1 MADKKI
7 SELTKLSSNDL
18 DHRNDVIPIVDISS
32 NTTKKIAPSGMPIS
46 GFAGAGT
53 AATKNVGIGN
63 TNVLQAN
70 AAVSDD
76 DFLKVDGT
84 SVEGRSV
91 AEVKSDLSLGNVHSL
106 NTGIGNNNV
115 LVSRGNLVNL
125 DFIRVTGS
133 HLTGRSFS
141 EVRTDLGLGNGFAL
155 NTGISNTN
163 ILVANNAVANDDF
176 LKVDGVN
183 VEGRSVAE
191 VRTDLGLG
199 NGFALNTGITNT
211 SILVANDAVAN
222 DDFLK
227 VDGVNIEGRSVSEVR
242 TDLGLGNGYALN
254 TGIANTNI
262 LVANNAVANDDFLK
276 VDGVNVEGRSV
287 SEVRTDL
294 GLGNGY
300 ALNTGIA
307 NTNILV
313 ANNAVADNDF
323 LKVDGVNVEGRTAA
337 EVRSDLGL
345 TDANITGIVG
355 IATATGDVASRTVGI
370 GNTNILSSNAN
381 VSDNDFLKIDGTSV
395 EGRTAAQVRADL
407 SLNNDVVTGSKDTL
421 KERLNL
427 KQSAYNVVVTGS
439 NFYAGDLGRTRFGN
453 GFDPVVNQISIET
466 NHAMTGVISGSGIV
480 NIGSNEVRAFNA
492 VVTTPT
498 NRYGLQDGHRLF
510 RKGRVTTLQI
520 SNVYNILDTAGHG
533 AYNSTTTGSMII
545 GKRITI
551 SGYPIASFN
560 RTDYQVVAQTGGNG
574 TLTLTGISSDYA
586 ALADATGV
594 NKSNGAGVTSA
605 NSNDFAVFTHFD
617 APPVSIGH
625 KNVIGGECSTVIGQK
640 NEIRNATTNGQAIQ
654 PKSVCVGSENKI
666 NVSHATLSA
675 YYGPNAPAN
684 LTVIGHGNGGN
695 VGPYGKKSAL
705 TALGSN
711 NFMGG
716 GTDTL
721 RTAVG
726 SFNTFGNY
734 NGQGTSYPGGML
746 IGHGN
751 RSDYAC
757 SDPVVVGKNNFAN
770 SYRSMI
776 FGHSNKS
783 FNGQDNILIGK
794 LNNSASGPN
803 TLIGHSNTFGA
814 NVTNS
819 IALGRNVK
827 LGGESTLQ
835 GSAVV
840 GGRNI
845 AEVGWWNTVDDP
857 RSRVRLDGSAKMVS
871 MTIRDSSSAP
881 VTGGAHHGSEP
892 SGALGANMF
901 TIQRNADAVTLFCNL
916 GTGIK
921 KIALGNLNQ

>member
-7 SELTKLSSNDL
+7 SELTKLSSSDL

-115 LVSRGNLVNL
+115 LVSRGNLADL

-133 HLTGRSFS
+133 HLSGRSF
-141 EVRTDLGLGNGFAL
+141 
-155 NTGISNTN
+155 
-163 ILVANNAVANDDF
+163 
-176 LKVDGVN
+176 
-183 VEGRSVAE
+183 
-191 VRTDLGLG
+191 
-199 NGFALNTGITNT
+199 
-211 SILVANDAVAN
+211 
-222 DDFLK
+222 
-227 VDGVNIEGRSVSEVR
+227 
-242 TDLGLGNGYALN
+242 
-254 TGIANTNI
+254 
-262 LVANNAVANDDFLK
+262 
-276 VDGVNVEGRSV
+276 

-323 LKVDGVNVEGRTAA
+323 LKIDGVN
-337 EVRSDLGL
+337 
-345 TDANITGIVG
+345 
-355 IATATGDVASRTVGI
+355 
-370 GNTNILSSNAN
+370 
-381 VSDNDFLKIDGTSV
+381 V

-427 KQSAYNVVVTGS
+427 QQSAYNIVVTGS
-439 NFYAGDLGRTRFGN
+439 NVYAGNLGKTRFGN
-453 GFDPVVNQISIET
+453 GSDPAVNQISIET
-466 NHAMTGVISGSGIV
+466 NRSISEMVSGSGVI
-480 NIGSNEVRAFNA
+480 NIGSNDVRAFDGNKA
-492 VVTTPT
+492 IAT

-520 SNVYNILDTAGHG
+520 GNTSNVLDTNGHG
-533 AYNSTTTGSMII
+533 AYNAATTGGMII

-574 TLTLTGISSDYA
+574 TLTLTGTASDYA

-594 NKSNGAGVTSA
+594 NKSNGAGVGGATS
-605 NSNDFAVFTHFD
+605 NNFAVFVHYD

-625 KNVIGGECSTVIGQK
+625 KNIIGGECSTVIGQR
-640 NEIRNATTNGQAIQ
+640 NEIAQSSTNAPSETFA
-654 PKSVCVGSENKI
+654 PKSVCIGSENRI
-666 NVSHATLSA
+666 TVSAQTSSA
-675 YYGPNAPAN
+675 YYGPLCPAN
-684 LTVIGHGNGGN
+684 LTIVGHGNGGSM
-695 VGPYGKKSAL
+695 GSYGGDAAF
-705 TALGSN
+705 TVLGSN
-711 NFMGG
+711 NFMGAG
-716 GTDTL
+716 NHSKKM
-721 RTAVG
+721 AVG
-726 SFNTFGNY
+726 SFNTFGN
-734 NGQGTSYPGGML
+734 NNNQSTVYPGGTM

-751 RSDYAC
+751 RSDLYC
-757 SDPVVVGKNNFAN
+757 GQSFIVGEGNFGN
-770 SYRSMI
+770 SYTPVI
-776 FGHSNKS
+776 FGRNNKTFAGSSNLLMGHE
-783 FNGQDNILIGK
+783 NVAAAGP
-794 LNNSASGPN
+794 LNA
-803 TLIGHSNTFGA
+803 LIGHSNTMGA
-814 NVTNS
+814 NISRS
-819 IALGRNVK
+819 IAIGRNVK

-835 GSAVV
+835 GSNAK
-840 GGRNI
+840 GGANV
-845 AEVGWWNTVDDP
+845 AEVGWWNTADDP
-857 RSRVRLDGSAKMVS
+857 RARVRLDGVGKMVS

-921 KIALGNLNQ
+921 SIALGSLNA

>member
-91 AEVKSDLSLGNVHSL
+91 AEV
-106 NTGIGNNNV
+106 
-115 LVSRGNLVNL
+115 
-125 DFIRVTGS
+125 
-133 HLTGRSFS
+133 
-141 EVRTDLGLGNGFAL
+141 RTDLGLGNGF
-155 NTGISNTN
+155 
-163 ILVANNAVANDDF
+163 
-176 LKVDGVN
+176 
-183 VEGRSVAE
+183 
-191 VRTDLGLG
+191 
-199 NGFALNTGITNT
+199 
-211 SILVANDAVAN
+211 
-222 DDFLK
+222 
-227 VDGVNIEGRSVSEVR
+227 
-242 TDLGLGNGYALN
+242 
-254 TGIANTNI
+254 
-262 LVANNAVANDDFLK
+262 
-276 VDGVNVEGRSV
+276 
-287 SEVRTDL
+287 
-294 GLGNGY
+294 

-427 KQSAYNVVVTGS
+427 QQSAYNIVVTGS
-439 NFYAGDLGRTRFGN
+439 NVYAGDLSRTRFGN
-453 GFDPVVNQISIET
+453 GSDPAVNQISIET
-466 NHAMTGVISGSGIV
+466 NRSISEMVSGSGVI
-480 NIGSNEVRAFNA
+480 NIGSNDVRAFDGNA
-492 VVTTPT
+492 AFAT

-510 RKGRVTTLQI
+510 RKGRVTTLQLGTT
-520 SNVYNILDTAGHG
+520 SSVLDTNGHG
-533 AYNSTTTGSMII
+533 AYNAATTGGMII

-594 NKSNGAGVTSA
+594 NKSNGAGVSSA
-605 NSNDFAVFTHFD
+605 SSNDFSVFIHYD

-625 KNVIGGECSTVIGQK
+625 KNIIGGECSTVIGQR
-640 NEIRNATTNGQAIQ
+640 NEIANNANLSAQTFA
-654 PKSVCVGSENKI
+654 PKNVCIGSENRI
-666 NVSHATLSA
+666 TVSPQTSSA
-675 YYGPNAPAN
+675 YYGPFCPAN
-684 LTVIGHGNGGN
+684 LTIVGHGNGGTM
-695 VGPYGKKSAL
+695 GSYGGDSAL
-705 TALGSN
+705 TVLGSN
-711 NFMGG
+711 NFMGAG
-716 GTDTL
+716 NHAKKM
-721 RTAVG
+721 AVG
-726 SFNTFGNY
+726 SFNTFGN
-734 NGQGTSYPGGML
+734 NNNQSTAYPGGTM

-751 RSDYAC
+751 RSDLYC
-757 SDPVVVGKNNFAN
+757 GHSFMVGEGNFGNSYHPFIFGKNNKT
-770 SYRSMI
+770 
-776 FGHSNKS
+776 FGGASNLLM
-783 FNGQDNILIGK
+783 GHDNVT
-794 LNNSASGPN
+794 AAGPFN
-803 TLIGHSNTFGA
+803 TLIGHSNTMGA
-814 NVTNS
+814 NISRS
-819 IALGRNVK
+819 IAIGRNVK
-827 LGGESTLQ
+827 LGGESSLI
-835 GSAVV
+835 GGAVP
-840 GGRNI
+840 GGANV
-845 AEVGWWNTVDDP
+845 AELGWWNTADDP
-857 RSRVRLDGSAKMVS
+857 RARVRLDGVGKMVS

-921 KIALGNLNQ
+921 SIALGNLNA

>member
-7 SELTKLSSNDL
+7 SELTKLSSSDL

-115 LVSRGNLVNL
+115 LVSRGNLADL

-133 HLTGRSFS
+133 HLSGRSF
-141 EVRTDLGLGNGFAL
+141 
-155 NTGISNTN
+155 
-163 ILVANNAVANDDF
+163 
-176 LKVDGVN
+176 
-183 VEGRSVAE
+183 
-191 VRTDLGLG
+191 
-199 NGFALNTGITNT
+199 
-211 SILVANDAVAN
+211 
-222 DDFLK
+222 
-227 VDGVNIEGRSVSEVR
+227 SEVR

-254 TGIANTNI
+254 TGI
-262 LVANNAVANDDFLK
+262 
-276 VDGVNVEGRSV
+276 G
-287 SEVRTDL
+287 
-294 GLGNGY
+294 
-300 ALNTGIA
+300 

-323 LKVDGVNVEGRTAA
+323 LKIDGVN
-337 EVRSDLGL
+337 
-345 TDANITGIVG
+345 
-355 IATATGDVASRTVGI
+355 
-370 GNTNILSSNAN
+370 
-381 VSDNDFLKIDGTSV
+381 V

-427 KQSAYNVVVTGS
+427 QQSAYNIVVTGS
-439 NFYAGDLGRTRFGN
+439 NVYAGDLGRTRFGN
-453 GFDPVVNQISIET
+453 GFDPAVNQISIET
-466 NHAMTGVISGSGIV
+466 NHAMTGVISGSGIT

-492 VVTTPT
+492 VVANPS
-498 NRYGLQDGHRLF
+498 NRYAHQAGHRLF

-520 SNVYNILDTAGHG
+520 STVHNILDTAGHG
-533 AYNSTTTGSMII
+533 AYNSSTTGSMII

-574 TLTLTGISSDYA
+574 TLTLTGTASDYA

-594 NKSNGAGVTSA
+594 NKTNGAGVTSA

-625 KNVIGGECSTVIGQK
+625 KNIIGGECSTVIGQR
-640 NEIRNATTNGQAIQ
+640 NEIRNGTANGQAFQ

-666 NVSHATLSA
+666 DVSHATISA
-675 YYGPNAPAN
+675 YYGPNAPGN
-684 LTVIGHGNGGN
+684 ITVIGHGNGGN
-695 VGPYGKKSAL
+695 VGPYGKQSAL
-705 TALGSN
+705 TVLGSN
-711 NFMGG
+711 NFMGAG
-716 GTDTL
+716 SNTL
-721 RTAVG
+721 RMAVG

-734 NGQGTSYPGGML
+734 NGQPTAYPGGIL
-746 IGHGN
+746 IGNNN
-751 RSDYAC
+751 RSDQYC
-757 SDPVVVGKNNFAN
+757 NSPVVVGENNFAN
-770 SYRSMI
+770 QYRSMI

-783 FNGQDNILIGK
+783 FAGNDNILIGK
-794 LNNSASGPN
+794 SNNSAGGPN
-803 TLIGHSNTFGA
+803 TLIGHSNTFGT
-814 NVTNS
+814 NVTKS
-819 IALGRNVK
+819 IALGRNIK

-835 GSAVV
+835 GSAAV
-840 GGRNI
+840 GGGNV

-857 RSRVRLDGSAKMVS
+857 RARVRLDGSAKMVS

-921 KIALGNLNQ
+921 SIALGSLNA

>member
-1 MADKKI
+1 
-7 SELTKLSSNDL
+7 
-18 DHRNDVIPIVDISS
+18 
-32 NTTKKIAPSGMPIS
+32 MPIS

-183 VEGRSVAE
+183 
-191 VRTDLGLG
+191 
-199 NGFALNTGITNT
+199 
-211 SILVANDAVAN
+211 
-222 DDFLK
+222 
-227 VDGVNIEGRSVSEVR
+227 IEGRSVSEVR
-242 TDLGLGNGYALN
+242 TDLGLGNG
-254 TGIANTNI
+254 
-262 LVANNAVANDDFLK
+262 F
-276 VDGVNVEGRSV
+276 
-287 SEVRTDL
+287 
-294 GLGNGY
+294 

-355 IATATGDVASRTVGI
+355 IATATGNVASRTVGI

-395 EGRTAAQVRADL
+395 EGRTAAEVRADL

-427 KQSAYNVVVTGS
+427 QQSAYNIVVTGS
-439 NFYAGDLGRTRFGN
+439 NVYAGDLGRTRFGN
-453 GFDPVVNQISIET
+453 GFDPAVNQISIET
-466 NHAMTGVISGSGIV
+466 NHAMTGVVSGSGII

-492 VVTTPT
+492 VATFPK
-498 NRYGLQDGHRLF
+498 NRYGFQNGHRLF

-520 SNVYNILDTAGHG
+520 STIYNILDTDGHG
-533 AYNSTTTGSMII
+533 AYNSSTTGSMII

-560 RTDYQVVAQTGGNG
+560 RTDYQVVAQTGGFG
-574 TLTLTGISSDYA
+574 TLTLTGTASDYA

-594 NKSNGAGVTSA
+594 NKSNGAGVNSA
-605 NSNDFAVFTHFD
+605 VSNDFAVFTHFD

-625 KNVIGGECSTVIGQK
+625 KNVIGGECSTVIGQR
-640 NEIRNATTNGQAIQ
+640 NEIRNNTTNGRAIQ
-654 PKSVCVGSENKI
+654 HKSVCVGSENRI
-666 NVSHATLSA
+666 DVAHATIST
-675 YYGPNAPAN
+675 YYGANAPAN

-705 TALGSN
+705 TVLGSN

-716 GTDTL
+716 GTNTL
-721 RTAVG
+721 RTTVG

-734 NGQGTSYPGGML
+734 NGQPTAYPEGIMV
-746 IGHGN
+746 GHGN
-751 RSDYAC
+751 RADYAC
-757 SDPVVVGKNNFAN
+757 GDPILVGKNNFAN
-770 SYRSMI
+770 NYRSMI
-776 FGHSNKS
+776 FGRENKS
-783 FNGQDNILIGK
+783 FAGTDNILIGK
-794 LNNSASGPN
+794 SNNSASGPN
-803 TLIGHSNTFGA
+803 TLI
-814 NVTNS
+814 
-819 IALGRNVK
+819 
-827 LGGESTLQ
+827 
-835 GSAVV
+835 
-840 GGRNI
+840 
-845 AEVGWWNTVDDP
+845 
-857 RSRVRLDGSAKMVS
+857 
-871 MTIRDSSSAP
+871 
-881 VTGGAHHGSEP
+881 
-892 SGALGANMF
+892 
-901 TIQRNADAVTLFCNL
+901 
-916 GTGIK
+916 
-921 KIALGNLNQ
+921 